1 MIRPLLSRLVDSL
14 RHQKLTQ
21 DIAYSMGSFVVLAIS
36 GIVINIV
43 ITALRDAAALG
54 VFNIAYAVYIV
65 VSQFAVLGIHY
76 SVLRHTAYYQE
87 SPQERGRMLL
97 TAGLMVLTL
106 GCLAAGAMFWAH
118 PLFDALFSSAHA
130 SDAIRN
136 SALGLLLF
144 PLNKV
149 LLAYLNGLRQMK
161 AFSILQALRYLSLMV
176 VVSAVAASTMP
187 IETATFGFLAA
198 EIITAVATMAFLVR
212 RRLAPDLVF
221 CRSWVRKHLAFGSK
235 GLMAG
240 MFAEVNSR
248 VDVLMIGYFLS
259 DRATGIYSFAAML
272 IDGLYQ
278 VLAMIR
284 INFNPILVAAI
295 RDRRWEHAQRLR
307 EQSGRYVAPAVLALS
322 ALLALGF
329 YLFTSWLMPD
339 KGLLEGL
346 PALLILMAGVC
357 VVAVFVPFDNLLMV
371 SGHPG
376 YQTAQQLVTVL
387 ANIVVAALLLPVL
400 GIEGAAMGTAVSYVC
415 GIAVLLV
422 FGRSL
427 LGWDLIRNTVRPSA

>member
-1 MIRPLLSRLVDSL
+1 MIGILLSRVRESL

-21 DIAYSMGSFVVLAIS
+21 DIAFSMGSFVVLAIS

-65 VSQFAVLGIHY
+65 VSQFAVLGLHY
-76 SVLRHTAYYQE
+76 SVLRHTAYYHE
-87 SPQERGRMLL
+87 SAVERGRMLF
-97 TAGLMVLTL
+97 TASLMVLAL
-106 GCLAAGAMFWAH
+106 GFLAAGAMILAQ
-118 PLFDALFSSAHA
+118 PLFDSFFSSTNA
-130 SDAIRN
+130 SQAIRN

-176 VVSAVAASTMP
+176 VVSAVAASNMP
-187 IETATFGFLAA
+187 IENATFGFLVA
-198 EIITAVATMAFLVR
+198 EIITAVATIAFLAS
-212 RRLAPDLVF
+212 RRLASHLVY
-221 CRSWVRKHLAFGSK
+221 CRTWVGKHLAFGSK

-248 VDVLMIGYFLS
+248 IDVLMIGYFLS

-295 RDRRWEHAQRLR
+295 RDGKLDQAQRLR
-307 EQSGRYVAPAVLALS
+307 VLSGRYVAPTMLALS
-322 ALLALGF
+322 ALLALSF
-329 YLFTSWLMPD
+329 YLFTSWILPG
-339 KGLLEGL
+339 KGLSEGL
-346 PALLILMAGVC
+346 PALLILMAGLN
-357 VVAVFVPFDNLLMV
+357 AIAIFVPFDNLLMV

-376 YQTAQQLVTVL
+376 YQTGQQLATVI
-387 ANIVVAALLLPVL
+387 ANIVVAAVLLPVL
-400 GIEGAAMGTAVSYVC
+400 GIEGAALGTAVSYIC
-415 GIAVLLV
+415 GITVLLI
-422 FGRSL
+422 FGRRL
-427 LGWDLIRNTVRPSA
+427 LGWELVRNKVKQYG

>member
-1 MIRPLLSRLVDSL
+1 MIGSLFSRLVDSL

-65 VSQFAVLGIHY
+65 ASQFAALGIHY
-76 SVLRHTAYYQE
+76 SVLRHTAYYHE
-87 SPQERGRMLL
+87 SPVERGRMLL
-97 TAGLMVLTL
+97 TAGLMVVAF
-106 GCLAAGAMFWAH
+106 GFLAAGAMTLAH
-118 PLFDALFSSAHA
+118 PLFDAAFSSAHA
-130 SDAIRN
+130 GQAIVN

-176 VVSAVAASTMP
+176 AVSAVAASSMP
-187 IETATFGFLAA
+187 IENATFGFLVA
-198 EIITAVATMAFLVR
+198 EMITAVATIGFLAS
-212 RRLAPDLVF
+212 RRLATDLVY
-221 CRSWVRKHLAFGSK
+221 CRDWVGRHLAFGSK

-272 IDGLYQ
+272 VDGLYQ

-284 INFNPILVAAI
+284 INFNPILVAAV
-295 RDRRWEHAQRLR
+295 RDRKWEHAQRLR

-329 YLFTSWLMPD
+329 YLFTSWLMPG

-346 PALLILMAGVC
+346 PALLILMSGVC
-357 VVAVFVPFDNLLMV
+357 VVAIFVPFDNLLMV

-376 YQTAQQLVTVL
+376 YQTAQQLATVI
-387 ANIVVAALLLPVL
+387 ANIIVAALLLPVL
-400 GIEGAAMGTAVSYVC
+400 GIEGAALGTAVSYTC

-422 FGRSL
+422 FGRRL
-427 LGWDLIRNTVRPSA
+427 LGWDLVRNTVRSDA